1 MRWSEAVRRVT
12 SEPTAAPLRDV
23 EMLREQNVHLRR
35 QLSRLSR
42 LTYRVASSLDL
53 PLVLQEVVDA
63 ACELTGARYGALA
76 LLDEEGEF
84 QRLFTRGLSEE
95 QRANLGEL
103 PHGRG
108 ILGLLPQKSRP
119 WRIADLSKH
128 ERFVGFPDGH
138 PAMTTFLGANIQDQ
152 GAVEGTLYLAD
163 KAEGRQFSREDEE
176 LLAVFA
182 QQAAAA
188 IRNAR
193 RFEEEKRA
201 RAGAEAAH
209 EAIRQSEDRLER
221 LRTDLLAGIAH
232 EFRTP
237 LTAIRTAVGILQDPA
252 LSATHAQ
259 EKRLLQTIS
268 QSATLMQRLVTDF
281 VDLAR
286 FQSGTIRPEIERFD
300 ARVLAREAVRA
311 MNALFASRQQTVII
325 DAPKYALWVHGDRRR
340 LEQALLNL
348 LSNAQKYAPEGS
360 AITVKTALRDHEAL
374 WTVIDEGPGIP
385 VSAQPYLF
393 ERFFTLPEADSG
405 KSSGT
410 GLGLPIAMAI
420 ARAHGG
426 TIDVDSVPGQGS
438 AFTLRVA
445 VKGAPDRKSP

>member
-1 MRWSEAVRRVT
+1 MSSDST
-12 SEPTAAPLRDV
+12 SELAR
-23 EMLREQNVHLRR
+23 QNRALQTENVQLRR
-35 QLSRLSR
+35 QLSLLSR

-63 ACELTGARYGALA
+63 ACELTAARYGALA
-76 LLDEEGEF
+76 LLDEVGRF
-84 QRLFTRGLSEE
+84 QRLFTHGLSDV

-108 ILGLLPQKSRP
+108 ILGLLPQESRP
-119 WRIADLSKH
+119 WRIADVTKH

-138 PAMTTFLGANIQDQ
+138 PPMTTFLGTNIQGQ
-152 GAVEGTLYLAD
+152 GLVEGILYLAD
-163 KAEGRQFSREDEE
+163 KTEARQFSPEDEE

-182 QQAAAA
+182 HQAAAA
-188 IRNAR
+188 IRIAR
-193 RFEEEKRA
+193 RFEEEKTA
-201 RAGAEAAH
+201 RAAAEAAK
-209 EAIRQSEDRLER
+209 ETIRQSEDRLEK

-237 LTAIRTAVGILQDPA
+237 LTAIRTAIGLLEDPA
-252 LSATHAQ
+252 LSTSHAQ
-259 EKRLLQTIS
+259 EKRLLQAIS

-286 FQSGTIRPEIERFD
+286 FQSGTIRLEMGRFD
-300 ARVLAREAVRA
+300 ARALAKEAVRA
-311 MNALFASRQQTVII
+311 MNALFVSRQQTALI
-325 DAPKYALWVHGDRRR
+325 DAPKYPLWVHGDRRR

-360 AITVKTALRDHEAL
+360 TITVRTALRDEEAL
-374 WTVIDEGPGIP
+374 WTVIDQGPGIP

-393 ERFFTLPEADSG
+393 ERFFTLPEADSR

-420 ARAHGG
+420 AHAHDGS
-426 TIDVDSVPGQGS
+426 IDIESSPGQGS
-438 AFTLRVA
+438 AFTLRVPA
-445 VKGAPDRKSP
+445 RGAPKRGSH